1 VAALALILAL
11 VTFGKVLSP
20 QYFIWI
26 LPAWALVA
34 ARDRWIAL
42 AGGLA
47 LLLTGIEFPA
57 LYWRMLDMQP
67 ESVTVL
73 VARNAALV
81 ITFALTC
88 VRLWGLEPSEYGID
102 LKTATKTIDAMSSVP
117 SRSSARNSR

>member
-1 VAALALILAL
+1 M
-11 VTFGKVLSP
+11 LSP

-34 ARDRWIAL
+34 ARDKWIAL

-67 ESVTVL
+67 ESVAVL
-73 VARNAALV
+73 VARNIALAV
-81 ITFALTC
+81 TFALSC
-88 VRLWGLEPSEYGID
+88 VLLWRMPAEDGADPAAASAPRAAAPGRSRQ
-102 LKTATKTIDAMSSVP
+102 ATGRP
-117 SRSSARNSR
+117 